1 MSMPLSFSTAVF
13 SVLKFQ
19 IGPSQAPD
27 CASEIHVY
35 KFYILLPPALQT
47 LASFTRDR
55 RVYLNLCIRAKRD
68 CRKTAGTHQL
78 DSS

>member
-27 CASEIHVY
+27 CASEIQVN
-35 KFYILLPPALQT
+35 KFNILLPQAQET
-47 LASFTRDR
+47 LASFT
-55 RVYLNLCIRAKRD
+55 
-68 CRKTAGTHQL
+68 
-78 DSS
+78 